1 MREAEVVMVSCS
13 QHKDGGD
20 TEVLGDHVTQQV
32 HHHAWNLCTEYT
44 ADSMKRVPPVAPPA
58 EMNFKM

>member
-20 TEVLGDHVTQQV
+20 AEVLGDHVTQQV

-44 ADSMKRVPPVAPPA
+44 ADSKNRTPPPLPA
-58 EMNFKM
+58 GRNEF